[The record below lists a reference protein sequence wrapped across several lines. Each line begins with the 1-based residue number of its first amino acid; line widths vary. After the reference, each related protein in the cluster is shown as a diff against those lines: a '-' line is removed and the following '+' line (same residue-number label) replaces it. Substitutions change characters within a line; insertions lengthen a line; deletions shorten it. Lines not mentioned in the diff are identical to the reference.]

1 MKKVIDAFISALF
14 STMFCLSVIIGLHFV
29 VFNRTPEAFEAFF
42 GVAPSEF
49 VWWKYLIIGIILM
62 VIFWWLSF
70 QDKEVK
76 K

>member
-1 MKKVIDAFISALF
+1 MKKVINAFISALML
-14 STMFCLSVIIGLHFV
+14 TMIWLTAIIGLHFM
-29 VFNRTPEAFEAFF
+29 VFIKIPEAFEAFF

-70 QDKEVK
+70 KDKEVK